1 MSVFGDE
8 QSGDDHQAAYAQ
20 HLAQPADAGM
30 ASGNPFGSTGD
41 GFAATPVEGRS
52 ATNSVFV
59 APAQTTATSEQPA
72 AAAAAPVAQPVSA
85 SSSSSSSRAL
95 SDVPVAS
102 PPDRL
107 AALAALPPFTAP
119 DSDVEGAANSKHG
132 RIVVGE
138 PELRPARFPMSSY
151 HVYKVSSAAGAVEHV
166 FRRYSDF
173 VWSVPQMAGED
184 EHGPRR

>member
-1 MSVFGDE
+1 MSVFSDE

-59 APAQTTATSEQPA
+59 APAQTTATTEQPA
-72 AAAAAPVAQPVSA
+72 ATAPVAQPVSA
-85 SSSSSSSRAL
+85 SSSSSRAL

-107 AALAALPPFTAP
+107 AALAALPSFASPA
-119 DSDVEGAANSKHG
+119 DELDGSANSKHG
-132 RIVVGE
+132 RIVVGD

-166 FRRYSDF
+166 FRRYSD
-173 VWSVPQMAGED
+173 VV
-184 EHGPRR
+184 